1 MAGMKLLPRLSLN
14 QIGHAPGRPQAGA
27 IAQHLRTLFQSAAQL
42 LQLRGLQPRFTTGP
56 ASLKERLSAL
66 LAPRLV
72 PPTYRLAVNP
82 KFPGHLPLTEA
93 TVKKFGGLES
103 PPFQAVEI
111 AFYAFRIAHAQRL
124 TRVCAYVTILYE
136 CQ

>member
-42 LQLRGLQPRFTTGP
+42 LQLGGLQPRFATGP
-56 ASLKERLSAL
+56 ASLEERLGSL
-66 LAPRLV
+66 FSPRLM
-72 PPTYRLAVNP
+72 PPADRLAVNP

-93 TVKKFGGLES
+93 TVKKFCGLES

-111 AFYAFRIAHAQRL
+111 AFYAFRIAHVQRL
-124 TRVCAYVTILYE
+124 ARKPKPVTILYDS
-136 CQ
+136 Q